1 MYTALWGFSGRENGI
16 LIMSGKDGTP
26 KALNNK
32 DWRVRYAEA
41 NSPDASA
48 EALRRLAKDE
58 DRDVRRAVAGN
69 WSAPAE
75 ALEKLAR
82 DEDRDVCRAVAV
94 NPNTPEHVK
103 VFLALISTR

>member
-1 MYTALWGFSGRENGI
+1 MD
-16 LIMSGKDGTP
+16 K
-26 KALNNK
+26 
-32 DWRVRYAEA
+32 
-41 NSPDASA
+41 
-48 EALRRLAKDE
+48 

-69 WSAPAE
+69 WSAPAG